1 MGFPS
6 SAVPKTSILIFT
18 GDNNSALHPL
28 FNHFAKPTTDYFAT
42 RLPKRRIAVTPYA
55 PTLTSRRASCH
66 SANSSS
72 NVTNLV
78 RPSLPRRPLLNGT
91 RGHTF
96 HRRLVVQRPICDG
109 TSTGFFPP
117 GDEPQSTAT
126 RGNLLRSFNLL
137 EDQENLQEAPPITT
151 IMQSGVEPANV
162 NQHRR
167 RWRGTI
173 ILNLAPPT
181 TKASSS

>member
-6 SAVPKTSILIFT
+6 SAVCKTSILIFFA
-18 GDNNSALHPL
+18 GDNNSTLHPL
-28 FNHFAKPTTDYFAT
+28 FVHFAKPTTDYFAT
-42 RLPKRRIAVTPYA
+42 RLPKRWIAVTPYA

-72 NVTNLV
+72 NVTNPV
-78 RPSLPRRPLLNGT
+78 RLSLPRRPLLNGT

-96 HRRLVVQRPICDG
+96 HRQLVVQRPICDG

-126 RGNLLRSFNLL
+126 RGNLLRSFILL
-137 EDQENLQEAPPITT
+137 EDRDNLQEAHPTTT
-151 IMQSGVEPANV
+151 IAQSGVERER
-162 NQHRR
+162 QS
-167 RWRGTI
+167 T
-173 ILNLAPPT
+173 PT
-181 TKASSS
+181 KVEGHHYT